1 MKGNKNVA
9 AFLVFFLTGLLFQWS
24 SAVIATEQAIGSPQG
39 EVERITRELLA
50 TFENNIDQYK
60 NNDTAF
66 IAEVD
71 RQLSPVVAF
80 DSIAR
85 GVMGKYTRRAKTGQV
100 EQFSRTFKDSLIS
113 FYGKALLKLDDTRL
127 TIEKVDAV
135 PDAVL
140 NDYRSGKARL
150 VPVDMTVKTSSG
162 TVAISYSMVYQDERW
177 KLRNIIVDGINIG
190 IQFRNQFAEAMS
202 KYNDL
207 QYVVDHWPDIM
218 KGQASGKQSG
228 EDNAGGKKS

>member
-1 MKGNKNVA
+1 MEWMMKGNKNVVT
-9 AFLVFFLTGLLFQWS
+9 FLMVLLFQWS
-24 SAVIATEQAIGSPQG
+24 SAVIAAEQVIESPQSD
-39 EVERITRELLA
+39 VERITRELLT
-50 TFENNIDQYK
+50 TFEKNINQYK
-60 NNDTAF
+60 KNDAAF
-66 IAEVD
+66 IVEVD

-85 GVMGKYTRRAKTGQV
+85 GVMGKYSRRAKSGQI
-100 EQFSRTFKDSLIS
+100 EQFSKVFKDSLIS

-127 TIEKVDAV
+127 TIEKVDSV

-150 VPVDMTVKTSSG
+150 VPVDMTVRTSSG
-162 TVAISYSMVYQDERW
+162 TVAISYSMVHQDERW

-207 QYVVDHWPDIM
+207 QYVVDHWPEIM
-218 KGQASGKQSG
+218 KGSATEK
-228 EDNAGGKKS
+228 NAVSKKS

>member
-1 MKGNKNVA
+1 MMKGNRHVV
-9 AFLVFFLTGLLFQWS
+9 AFLVALLFQWS
-24 SAVIATEQAIGSPQG
+24 SVVIAAEQVIESPQK
-39 EVERITRELLA
+39 EVEKITRELLA
-50 TFENNIDQYK
+50 TFANNIHHYK
-60 NNDTAF
+60 KDDAAF

-71 RQLSPVVAF
+71 RQLSPSVAF
-80 DSIAR
+80 DAIAR
-85 GVMGKYTRRAKTGQV
+85 GVMGKYSRRAKSGQI

-113 FYGKALLKLDDTRL
+113 FYGKALLRLDDTRL

-135 PDAVL
+135 PDNVL
-140 NDYRSGKARL
+140 NAYRSGKARL

-207 QYVVDHWPDIM
+207 QYVVDHWPEIM
-218 KGQASGKQSG
+218 QGEATENNAAGKQS
-228 EDNAGGKKS
+228 

>member
-1 MKGNKNVA
+1 MKGNKNVVA
-9 AFLVFFLTGLLFQWS
+9 VLMALFFQWS
-24 SAVIATEQAIGSPQG
+24 SAVIAAEQVIESPQQ

-50 TFENNIDQYK
+50 TFENNIHQYK
-60 NNDTAF
+60 KNDTAF

-71 RQLSPVVAF
+71 RQLSPAVAF

-85 GVMGKYTRRAKTGQV
+85 GVMGKYSRRAKTGQI
-100 EQFSRTFKDSLIS
+100 EQFSKTFKDSLIS

-140 NDYRSGKARL
+140 NNYRSGKARL
-150 VPVDMTVKTSSG
+150 VPVDMTVRTSSG
-162 TVAISYSMVYQDERW
+162 TVAISYSMVHQDERW

-207 QYVVDHWPDIM
+207 QYVVDHWPEIM
-218 KGQASGKQSG
+218 QGEATEKNAVSKQS
-228 EDNAGGKKS
+228 

>member
-1 MKGNKNVA
+1 MMKGNRHVV
-9 AFLVFFLTGLLFQWS
+9 AFLVALFFQWS
-24 SAVIATEQAIGSPQG
+24 SAVIAAEQVIESPQK
-39 EVERITRELLA
+39 EVENITRELLA
-50 TFENNIDQYK
+50 TFEKNIHEYK
-60 NNDTAF
+60 KNDAAF

-71 RQLSPVVAF
+71 RQLSPSVAF
-80 DSIAR
+80 DAIAR
-85 GVMGKYTRRAKTGQV
+85 GVMGKYSRRAKSGQI

-127 TIEKVDAV
+127 TIEKVGAV
-135 PDAVL
+135 PDTVL
-140 NDYRSGKARL
+140 NAYRSGKARL
-150 VPVDMTVKTSSG
+150 VPVDMTVRTSSG

-207 QYVVDHWPDIM
+207 QYVVDHWPEIM
-218 KGQASGKQSG
+218 QGEATENNAVSKQS
-228 EDNAGGKKS
+228 

>member
-1 MKGNKNVA
+1 MKGNKHVV
-9 AFLVFFLTGLLFQWS
+9 AFLMALFFLWS
-24 SAVIATEQAIGSPQG
+24 SAVIAAEQVIESPQK
-39 EVERITRELLA
+39 EVEKITRGLLA
-50 TFENNIDQYK
+50 TFENNIHQYK
-60 NNDTAF
+60 KNDAAF

-71 RQLSPVVAF
+71 RQLSPAVAF

-85 GVMGKYTRRAKTGQV
+85 GVMGKYSRRAKTGQI
-100 EQFSRTFKDSLIS
+100 EQFSKTFKDSLIS

-127 TIEKVDAV
+127 VIEKVDAV

-150 VPVDMTVKTSSG
+150 VPVDMTVRTSSG
-162 TVAISYSMVYQDERW
+162 TVAISYSMVHQGERW

-207 QYVVDHWPDIM
+207 QYVVDHWPEIM
-218 KGQASGKQSG
+218 QGKATEKNAVSKQS
-228 EDNAGGKKS
+228 